1 MNQHHKQQAQDQQVY
16 GGSDRGLSAYGQVGE
31 EGGGWRRAEGFP
43 ELQPGPVL
51 AAARRGQGWEGMWR
65 RAFIGR
71 ADQAAPARRLVRLLL
86 DDTGCA
92 EDAEWV
98 AAELISNALLHSRSG
113 EAGGLFVVEVAR
125 TAERVRLSVYDLG
138 GGVVPDFGRAIEAA
152 RERPGQRE
160 GGYGLL
166 GVAEL
171 AARVGV
177 SGDRING
184 HAVWAEF
191 HLVPTGP
198 GSLSQL
204 SEQKALPA
212 RTAVGPA
219 HHEQSVL
226 RLGADESSDGS
237 RDELPEAATKWLPQ
251 DVARARWGQDGG
263 QDGGGLDPSL
273 PAQEAS

>member
-16 GGSDRGLSAYGQVGE
+16 GGGDRGLSAYGQVGE

-152 RERPGQRE
+152 RERAPGQRE

-191 HLVPTGP
+191 RLTPSGP
-198 GSLSQL
+198 GHPSHL
-204 SEQKALPA
+204 SERKALPA

-219 HHEQSVL
+219 HQEQNVL
-226 RLGADESSDGS
+226 RLGTDEPSDGS
-237 RDELPEAATKWLPQ
+237 RDELLEAMTKRPPR
-251 DVARARWGQDGG
+251 DVTRGRWE
-263 QDGGGLDPSL
+263 QDGGGLGPSR
-273 PAQEAS
+273 PVQEAS